1 MENLTPVFIFLIVLF
16 GIQVNVI
23 AWFFIR
29 KMHRSLKLDEELQK
43 LNSVESVTDIGSID
57 AWH

>member
-1 MENLTPVFIFLIVLF
+1 VENLTPVFIFLIVLF

-29 KMHRSLKLDEELQK
+29 KMHRSLKLDKELQQ

>member
-29 KMHRSLKLDEELQK
+29 KMHRSLKLDEELQQ

>member
-1 MENLTPVFIFLIVLF
+1 VENLTPIFIFLIVLF

-29 KMHRSLKLDEELQK
+29 KMHRSLKLDEELQQ

>member
-1 MENLTPVFIFLIVLF
+1 VENLTPVFIFLIVLF

-29 KMHRSLKLDEELQK
+29 KMHRSLKLDEELQQ

>member
-1 MENLTPVFIFLIVLF
+1 VENLTPIFIFLIVLF

-29 KMHRSLKLDEELQK
+29 KMHRSLKLDKELQQ

-57 AWH
+57 VWH

>member
-1 MENLTPVFIFLIVLF
+1 VENLTPIFIFLIVLF

>member
-29 KMHRSLKLDEELQK
+29 KMHRSLKLDKELQQ

>member
-1 MENLTPVFIFLIVLF
+1 VENLTPVFIFLIVLF

>member
-1 MENLTPVFIFLIVLF
+1 MENLTQIFIFLIVLF
-16 GIQVNVI
+16 RIQVNVI

-29 KMHRSLKLDEELQK
+29 KMHRSLKLDEELQQ

>member
-1 MENLTPVFIFLIVLF
+1 MENLTPIFIFLIVLF

-29 KMHRSLKLDEELQK
+29 KMHRSLKLDEELQQ